1 MPAQYIFKN
10 LSQHLKIRKFHI
22 ISIFGKMELWLQ
34 WAHVL
39 RSLRMSLSP
48 FTRDPN
54 APLWSPQPLNLSLQS
69 SGLPRALGPMIL
81 FSFIFKNQSD
91 HVPPALNPSP
101 GPSQQVPAP
110 WTGTCGSQGPGPAG
124 HWVTQEHEPYL
135 EGQGWQISK
144 ISLEKSRFVIF

>member
-1 MPAQYIFKN
+1 
-10 LSQHLKIRKFHI
+10 
-22 ISIFGKMELWLQ
+22 
-34 WAHVL
+34 
-39 RSLRMSLSP
+39 MSLSP
-48 FTRDPN
+48 FTRDPS
-54 APLWSPQPLNLSLQS
+54 APLWSPQPLNLSLQF
-69 SGLPRALGPMIL
+69 SGLGPTIL

-101 GPSQQVPAP
+101 GRP

-135 EGQGWQISK
+135 EGQGWQTSK